1 MPADSVSL
9 DKVRREIDAIDD
21 ALHDALMRRAS
32 LIVEVSRA
40 KENGAGS
47 AMRPGREA
55 QILRRIASRH
65 DSDLPLEVVFR
76 IWRELI
82 NAATAMQGPIAVAVC
97 APEKSAGYWDLARN
111 HFGAS
116 TPMTLH
122 VAPSVVMRHV
132 VETPGMLGI
141 LPEPQDEEE
150 TPWWPLL
157 ASEARG
163 GDVPRIVWRL
173 PFFASPSGR
182 FEELG
187 ALVISCMDP
196 ERSGQDVTVAAF
208 DCDLDVSRGRLLEA
222 LDGIGLPG
230 RVVATREGEVARG
243 RLHLVL
249 IDDFVAEDDH
259 RLARLATVM
268 DETLYRAVVLGSYP
282 EPIHASG
289 ATTPADA

>member
-1 MPADSVSL
+1 MPADSASL
-9 DKVRREIDAIDD
+9 DKVRREIDAVDD
-21 ALHDALMRRAS
+21 ALHDNLMRRAA
-32 LIVEVSRA
+32 LIVEVMQA
-40 KENGAGS
+40 KQGNGETDS

-55 QILRRIASRH
+55 RILRRIAARH
-65 DSDLPLEVVFR
+65 GGDLPLEVVFR
-76 IWRELI
+76 IWREVI
-82 NAATAMQGPIAVAVC
+82 NAATAMQGPISVAVC

-122 VAPSVVMRHV
+122 VAPSVVMRNV
-132 VETPGMLGI
+132 VDRPGTVGI
-141 LPEPQDEEE
+141 LPEPQDEEKE
-150 TPWWPLL
+150 PWWPML

-163 GDVPRIVWRL
+163 GNVPRIIWRL

-187 ALVISCMDP
+187 ALVVYCMRA

-222 LDGIGLPG
+222 LEGVGLSG
-230 RVVATREGEVARG
+230 RVVTTHQGEMAKG

-249 IDDFVAEDDH
+249 IDDFVAEDDD
-259 RLARLATVM
+259 RLVQLTEAM
-268 DETLYRAVVLGSYP
+268 DENLYRAVVLGAYP
-282 EPIHASG
+282 EPIQAPG
-289 ATTPADA
+289 ATA